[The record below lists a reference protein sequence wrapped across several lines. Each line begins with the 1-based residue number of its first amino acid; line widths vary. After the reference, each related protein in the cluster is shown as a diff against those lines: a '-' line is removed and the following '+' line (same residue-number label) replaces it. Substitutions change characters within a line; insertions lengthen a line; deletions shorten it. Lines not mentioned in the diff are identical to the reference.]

1 MNSEKRDIIQERV
14 TNCSKG
20 IVDALV
26 DVGNCL
32 DNLYG
37 DDNQLADGG
46 MEALNDYIDDR
57 LGGSAEA
64 ISIPE
69 SQEKY
74 LKQNGR
80 VTGYMNTLIILRSLA
95 NIQGW

>member
-1 MNSEKRDIIQERV
+1 MNSEKRDIRRERAA
-14 TNCSKG
+14 NCSKG

-26 DVGNCL
+26 DVGNYL
-32 DNLYG
+32 EAIYG
-37 DDNQLADGG
+37 DDNKLADGG
-46 MEALNDYIDDR
+46 MESLNDYIDDK
-57 LGGSAEA
+57 LGGSADD
-64 ISIPE
+64 ISIPR